1 MSCDESLKHFQCQDG
16 VFGVNS
22 QSFSPLCWRKTGVGY
37 FMFVWYYDGC
47 DLSFR
52 TYKICWLQLELM
64 HPMRCA
70 LGSMPWNEA
79 SRMRQKFS
87 EMRTSHRIGDE
98 PCCLQGWDG
107 KHAKFSWATVASTVP
122 SRASSLQGWRH
133 TFAVSPLRIWLYVPS
148 NSKTK
153 YQGPWRLVFLGPWSQ
168 ILWEERSPKNLF
180 TGHVSLF
187 NLCCI
192 WSCLAIS
199 YWFIISYTYVFHVLR
214 FHKNDSLLR
223 SLFHGYENFHQARE
237 PLQALLV
244 ENDLRLYLKDTK
256 GWSIDCMPFYKFVF
270 PSLFFIVLLSLRILD
285 LSQL

>member
-22 QSFSPLCWRKTGVGY
+22 PSFSPLCWRKMGVGY

-79 SRMRQKFS
+79 SRMRRKFS
-87 EMRTSHRIGDE
+87 ETSHRIGDE

-107 KHAKFSWATVASTVP
+107 KHANFSWATVASTVP

-133 TFAVSPLRIWLYVPS
+133 TFVVSPLRIWLYVPS

-153 YQGPWRLVFLGPWSQ
+153 YQGPWRLLFLGPWSQ
-168 ILWEERSPKNLF
+168 ILWEERSPENPF
-180 TGHVSLF
+180 TGHVSRF
-187 NLCCI
+187 NFQSLLHLVMSCHILLIYYILCLCI
-192 WSCLAIS
+192 SCAALS
-199 YWFIISYTYVFHVLR
+199 Y
-214 FHKNDSLLR
+214 HKNDSLLR
-223 SLFHGYENFHQARE
+223 SLFRGYENFHQARE

-244 ENDLRLYLKDTK
+244 ENDLRLYLKDT
-256 GWSIDCMPFYKFVF
+256 
-270 PSLFFIVLLSLRILD
+270 
-285 LSQL
+285 